1 MPYLEA
7 IFTTVPIYEDVLDTL
22 NYSDNILH
30 INYILMKAFIATSIK
45 HKEEVLRIVR
55 ILDELSIIHQ
65 CCITEIGNQ
74 EGKELFDHNVEGI
87 KSSDIFISIFKNL
100 GKDVS
105 AEIGIAY
112 GLNKKRV
119 GINYN
124 ADLTDVMPYF
134 AAGEI
139 IKESELKEYLIN
151 LCKK

>member
-1 MPYLEA
+1 
-7 IFTTVPIYEDVLDTL
+7 
-22 NYSDNILH
+22 
-30 INYILMKAFIATSIK
+30 MKAFIATSIK
-45 HKEEVLRIVR
+45 HKEEVLRIVK

-65 CCITEIGNQ
+65 CCITEIGSQ